1 MIRGVVEV
9 EVMVCAGQN
18 VLLVGQVG
26 VVVVVG
32 AEVAVNGLEKVDS
45 ITTSSSRGAFVVV
58 KLQLTS
64 FIIQFSP
71 SNGS

>member
-18 VLLVGQVG
+18 LLLVGQVG
-26 VVVVVG
+26 IVVVVVI
-32 AEVAVNGLEKVDS
+32 VVVVIAVVVIIDPVK
-45 ITTSSSRGAFVVV
+45 SSSRGAFVVV